1 MNMEEI
7 LKPFGSV
14 EKPHTWWADVFGRS
28 QQGFYRGGGATG
40 NDDFCG
46 NLSTCNRFS
55 LLYYLPSVVWHNKHS
70 LNKIAFH
77 LFLLKFSAGLFPWP
91 LRFGH

>member
-14 EKPHTWWADVFGRS
+14 EKPHTRWADVFGGS

-46 NLSTCNRFS
+46 NLSICFIICPQLS
-55 LLYYLPSVVWHNKHS
+55 GIISILLIK
-70 LNKIAFH
+70 
-77 LFLLKFSAGLFPWP
+77 LLSISSS
-91 LRFGH
+91 